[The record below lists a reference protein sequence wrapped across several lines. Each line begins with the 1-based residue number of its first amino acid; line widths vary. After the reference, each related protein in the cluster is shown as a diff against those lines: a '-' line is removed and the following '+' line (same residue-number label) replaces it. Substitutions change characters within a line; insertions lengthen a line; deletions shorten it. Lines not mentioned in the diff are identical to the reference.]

1 MKTQLHTQFQALE
14 SQKSSAHRFTA
25 QTAKGQVPR
34 QKKARNSYKKQLG
47 KMKELTH
54 LI

>member
-1 MKTQLHTQFQALE
+1 MVTQKHIQFQALE
-14 SQKSSAHRFTA
+14 SQKSSARQFTA

-34 QKKARNSYKKQLG
+34 QKKARNSFKTQLAH
-47 KMKELTH
+47 MQELTY